1 MRGNLD
7 QIRRPLHPSRKRVTS
22 TQKHVTSTQKH
33 VISTQKHVISITST
47 AARFT
52 PTQGRHLNRNRTPKL
67 TKEPLIKSG
76 SVKGTALAVPQVA

>member
-7 QIRRPLHPSRKRVTS
+7 QIRRPLHPSRKR
-22 TQKHVTSTQKH
+22 VTSTQKH